1 MLTLLAIPIA
11 IYLLWVHY
19 AAVMRLLQV
28 RDAGKLTKAIK
39 LIGYPALAIGLV
51 LDFAVQV
58 LICTLL
64 FLELPKEFTV
74 SGRLWRLSNDGSG
87 WRKALALWLR
97 VNLLDALDPSGIHK
111 G

>member
-1 MLTLLAIPIA
+1 MLTFLTIPIA

-19 AAVMRLLQV
+19 AAAMRLLQV

-39 LIGYPALAIGLV
+39 LIGYPAVAVGLV

-58 LICTLL
+58 LPCTLL

-74 SGRLWRLSNDGSG
+74 SGRLWRLSNDGAG
-87 WRKALALWLR
+87 WRKTLALWLR
-97 VNLLDALDPSGIHK
+97 VNLLDALDPSGTHK